1 MTARK
6 PQPVPDPPATYG
18 TPAAL
23 SAREA
28 LLAELGRTSGAVEW
42 LRAQIGGLTPDQLV
56 RGTKYVRRTEKD
68 GEVATVTEAGA
79 VRHEW
84 LQLYMEERRF
94 LHALCR
100 DALSLREQPAGD
112 VSWPTA

>member
-1 MTARK
+1 
-6 PQPVPDPPATYG
+6 VSEPATYG
-18 TPAAL
+18 TPQSL
-23 SAREA
+23 TARDA

-42 LRAQIGGLTPDQLV
+42 LREQIGALTPDQLV

-68 GEVATVTEAGA
+68 GDVATTTEAGA

-100 DALSLREQPAGD
+100 DALSLKDEGRSAVRRAAGTD
-112 VSWPTA
+112 AA